1 MTRFKTMKFDKA
13 FVIGSWEFSKSRLD
27 RFYKNIKK
35 HNFNVT
41 LWPAIN
47 GKTINIKKYVN
58 KNYLP
63 ENFEMNMPG
72 SLGCLL
78 SHVTLWEY
86 CHNSKGCEIAL
97 VLEDDVILD
106 KKFLNTLNSISLE
119 ELPKDWQIIK
129 LSYNKVYGDEF
140 SKSFIKPKLNVKKG
154 INAGSWCYLINTK
167 EIMNVRNIL
176 IPYDNKKSMDVIIRE
191 NIEKINIF
199 FLKNKLAYH
208 MKNRYSLRRD
218 LNNINQSIY
227 DKIRFKL
234 KKIFLS

>member
-13 FVIGSWEFSKSRLD
+13 FVIGSWDFSKNRLN
-27 RFYKNIKK
+27 RFYKNIEK
-35 HNFNVT
+35 HSINVT
-41 LWPAIN
+41 LWPAIH
-47 GKTINIKKYVN
+47 GKTINIHEYIN
-58 KNYLP
+58 RSYLP
-63 ENFEMNMPG
+63 ENFEINMPG

-78 SHVTLWEY
+78 SHVTLWEH
-86 CHNSKGCEIAL
+86 CHNLEDCDIAL

-106 KKFLNTLNSISLE
+106 KKFLNILNSISLN
-119 ELPKDWQIIK
+119 ELPNDWQIIK

-140 SKSFIKPKLNVKKG
+140 SKSFIKPKLKIKKG

-167 EIMNVRNIL
+167 EIMNVRNML
-176 IPYDNKKSMDVIIRE
+176 IPYDNRKSMDVIIRE
-191 NIEKINIF
+191 NIENINMF
-199 FLKNKLAYH
+199 FLKNKIAYH

-218 LNNINQSIY
+218 LNDINQSFY